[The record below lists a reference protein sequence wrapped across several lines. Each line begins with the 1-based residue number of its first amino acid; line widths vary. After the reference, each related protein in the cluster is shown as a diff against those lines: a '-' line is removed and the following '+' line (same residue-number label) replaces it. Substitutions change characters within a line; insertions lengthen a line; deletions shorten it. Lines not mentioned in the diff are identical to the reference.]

1 MKVIFLDVDGVINS
15 LRTCMA
21 FEGYPWDVDEES
33 LKMFDSVAI
42 ALIRRI
48 CKKGDVKIVL
58 SSTWRIGDK
67 IYPKMAK
74 ALGLPIIDRTSYRL
88 SGDSRRGD
96 EIAQWLQDHPEV
108 KEYVIV
114 DDETFDM
121 NKDQQ
126 SHIVKVDGEE
136 GLSFKNYRKIH
147 KKLGI
152 STKEVFKNAEI

>member
-1 MKVIFLDVDGVINS
+1 MYQILF
-15 LRTCMA
+15 
-21 FEGYPWDVDEES
+21 
-33 LKMFDSVAI
+33 
-42 ALIRRI
+42 
-48 CKKGDVKIVL
+48 
-58 SSTWRIGDK
+58 
-67 IYPKMAK
+67 
-74 ALGLPIIDRTSYRL
+74 IDRTSYRL
-88 SGDSRRGD
+88 SGGGRRGD

-136 GLSFKNYRKIH
+136 GLSFKNYCKIH